1 MRAQSTR
8 RDADAN
14 RHHIV
19 SAAAA
24 VFARN
29 GLDAP
34 TREIAHRAGLGVATV
49 YRHFPSRADLV
60 TAVVTDRVHRCA
72 ADLRAA
78 LADPD
83 PWSALSGTVR
93 HFAARQVSDQRL
105 NEALTGFDEERRTHA
120 AALDALVARART
132 AGAVRAD
139 LSASDVRTALMAIAA
154 VRTRGPATVT
164 RLTDLLLA
172 GMAA

>member
-8 RDADAN
+8 
-14 RHHIV
+14 HHII
-19 SAAAA
+19 ATAAA
-24 VFARN
+24 VFARD
-29 GLDAP
+29 GLGVP
-34 TREIAHRAGLGVATV
+34 TRAIADRAGLGVATV

-72 ADLRAA
+72 ADLRVA

-83 PWSALSGTVR
+83 PWSALSGTIR
-93 HFAARQVSDQRL
+93 HFAARQVHDQRL

-120 AALDALVARART
+120 AALDALVDRART
-132 AGAVRAD
+132 AGAVHPD

-154 VRTRGPATVT
+154 VRTRGAATVT